1 MEGYHEWKILW
12 DQILRAGFIMIA
24 ITLAYAHAQRIT
36 VENDPP
42 HLVSIDASTIL
53 GKMPYIFRCGVF
65 IMRSLWDEYQEV
77 SSQRL

>member
-1 MEGYHEWKILW
+1 MNGKFSGIKFCVLV
-12 DQILRAGFIMIA
+12 FIMIA